1 MKTAYDL
8 TKEFLTTLA
17 DIDTTLDKKSKSTNI
32 NELARLDRE
41 IDNLEVKM
49 LEIKNQLKNIEIK

>member
-8 TKEFLTTLA
+8 TRNFLTVLS
-17 DIDTTLDKKSKSTNI
+17 DIDATLDKKSKVRNVS
-32 NELARLDRE
+32 EQARLDKE

-49 LEIKNQLKNIEIK
+49 LEIKNQLKNIKVR